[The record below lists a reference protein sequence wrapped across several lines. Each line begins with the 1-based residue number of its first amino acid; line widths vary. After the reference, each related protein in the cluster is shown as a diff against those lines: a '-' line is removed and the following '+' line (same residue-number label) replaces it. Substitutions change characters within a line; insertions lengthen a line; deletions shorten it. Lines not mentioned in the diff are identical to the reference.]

1 MHSTLNRAQAV
12 FGFFTTVALVVAG
25 LAALSVLLYPTDGV
39 TSQVQLRDVKV
50 IKGRP
55 HYYSTRKEE
64 YAQLRF
70 DLDADLTPLFN
81 WNTKQL
87 FVYVYA
93 AYPSD
98 PTNASSSAVSHA
110 VVWDTI
116 LSAPESAY
124 SFAALKERFFPP
136 ASAAKRKSGGKST
149 AGRKAPASSKKTAG
163 KAAKGTAAA
172 PGILR
177 LRDQKAKYQ
186 IGDVSGRMAEREN
199 VTLAVGWNVQPWVGA
214 LWWSPGSGS
223 VPRTMGGVGASP
235 AFDLPA
241 LRKVGA
247 AAAAQQQQQ
256 GKKVV

>member
-70 DLDADLTPLFN
+70 DLDADLTPLFT

-98 PTNASSSAVSHA
+98 PTNASSAAVSHA

-116 LSAPESAY
+116 LSAPASAY
-124 SFAALKERFFPP
+124 SFAALKERFFAP
-136 ASAAKRKSGGKST
+136 AAKSKRSGGQSK
-149 AGRKAPASSKKTAG
+149 AGRKAPASSKKTTA
-163 KAAKGTAAA
+163 KAKGTAAP

-223 VPRTMGGVGASP
+223 VPRTRGGVGASP

-241 LRKVGA
+241 LRRVGA
-247 AAAAQQQQQ
+247 AQQQQQQ

>member
-12 FGFFTTVALVVAG
+12 FGFFTTVALFVAG

-39 TSQVQLRDVKV
+39 TSQVKLRDVKV
-50 IKGRP
+50 TKGRP

-116 LSAPESAY
+116 ISAPESAY
-124 SFAALKERFFPP
+124 SLDALKERFLAP
-136 ASAAKRKSGGKST
+136 AAKSKSNSKSK
-149 AGRKAPASSKKTAG
+149 AGRKSTASSKKTTG
-163 KAAKGTAAA
+163 KAKGKAE
-172 PGILR
+172 PGILK

-223 VPRTMGGVGASP
+223 VPRTEGGVGASA

-241 LRKVGA
+241 LRK
-247 AAAAQQQQQ
+247 QQQQQ
-256 GKKVV
+256 GKKGGV